1 MSKKKQEIEA
11 VKPQALAVQVPE
23 NWMDE
28 MKKEAKDAASKE
40 VLFGSRISFKG
51 GDIAI
56 AGEPVE
62 GNKLPVI
69 IVDFACEKAYYPGKF
84 DPKNTKPPVCY
95 AMGRDEKTL
104 KPHPAAPKPQAATCA
119 ECEWNRFG
127 TSEMGAGKA
136 CKDGRRILCMAGNV
150 GLDGVQ
156 RAEIL
161 PALIPPTSLKG
172 WALYLKGLGEIGR
185 PPFAVMTQLGIKK
198 VETYFHVTFDLLG
211 NVPNDLA
218 YMVSQRRPG
227 VEEMLF
233 APYPTMAEEEPK
245 KAPAK
250 ALKGKGKGRE

>member
-1 MSKKKQEIEA
+1 MASKKME
-11 VKPQALAVQVPE
+11 VSKPQALAVQVPE
-23 NWMDE
+23 NWMEE
-28 MKKEAKDAASKE
+28 MKKEAKDTAAKE

-56 AGEPVE
+56 AGEKVA

-69 IVDFACEKAYYPGKF
+69 IVDFACEKAFYGTKF
-84 DPKNTKPPVCY
+84 DPQNTKPPICY
-95 AMGRDEKTL
+95 AMGRDEKDL
-104 KPHPAAPKPQAATCA
+104 KPHPQAPEPQAATCA
-119 ECEWNRFG
+119 ECPHNKFG
-127 TSEMGAGKA
+127 SADVGKGKA
-136 CKDGRRILCMAGNV
+136 CKDGRRLLCMAGNV

-185 PPFAVMTQLGIKK
+185 PPFAVLTEISTKK
-198 VETYFHVTFDLLG
+198 VETYFHVTFELLG

-218 YMVSQRRPG
+218 YLAKQRQAG

-233 APYPTMAEEEPK
+233 APYPSMTEDK
-245 KAPAK
+245 PAK
-250 ALKGKGKGRE
+250 ALPAKKGKGRA

>member
-1 MSKKKQEIEA
+1 MSKKKEMEIS
-11 VKPQALAVQVPE
+11 KPQALAVQVPE
-23 NWMDE
+23 NWMED

-56 AGEPVE
+56 AGEPVQ

-104 KPHPAAPKPQAATCA
+104 KPHPQAPQPQAATCA
-119 ECEWNRFG
+119 ECQWNRFG
-127 TSEMGAGKA
+127 TSEMGARA
-136 CKDGRRILCMAGNV
+136 RRARTV
-150 GLDGVQ
+150 GGSSAWRGTSAWTGCSVRRSFL
-156 RAEIL
+156 RSSR
-161 PALIPPTSLKG
+161 PTSLKG

-218 YMVSQRRPG
+218 YMVSQRRAG
-227 VEEMLF
+227 IEEMLF
-233 APYPTMAEEEPK
+233 APYPTMAEEEK

>member
-1 MSKKKQEIEA
+1 MSKKIAKVESSTA
-11 VKPQALAVQVPE
+11 MTVQVPD
-23 NWMDE
+23 NWME
-28 MKKEAKDAASKE
+28 QMKGEAKDAASKE

-51 GDIAI
+51 GDIRI

-95 AMGRDEKTL
+95 AMGRDEKTM
-104 KPHPAAPKPQAATCA
+104 KPHPQAPQPQAATCA
-119 ECEWNRFG
+119 ECQWNRFG
-127 TSEMGAGKA
+127 TSDMGKGKA
-136 CKDGRRILCMAGNV
+136 CKDGRRLLCMAGNV

-161 PALIPPTSLKG
+161 PALLPPTSLKG

-185 PPFAVMTQLGIKK
+185 PPYAVMTQIGVKK

-211 NVPNDLA
+211 NVPNDMA
-218 YMVSQRRPG
+218 YLVAQRRPG
-227 VEEMLF
+227 IEEMLF
-233 APYPTMAEEEPK
+233 APYPAMAEDEEK
-245 KAPAK
+245 PAK